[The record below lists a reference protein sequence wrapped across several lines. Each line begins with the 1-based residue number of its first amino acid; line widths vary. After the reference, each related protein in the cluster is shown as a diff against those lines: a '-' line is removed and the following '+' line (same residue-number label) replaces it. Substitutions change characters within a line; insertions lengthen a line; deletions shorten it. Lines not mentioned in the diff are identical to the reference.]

1 MTDFLDWHPSSHNAQ
16 KLYEQRNILIKQILL
31 NPRKAIEQLAREW
44 NFGKISE
51 LWDDF
56 IFDNI
61 VRSALDQNLN
71 SNIVDSINRYSA
83 INHLLF
89 QPYIRREEN
98 PTRFRR
104 AF

>member
-1 MTDFLDWHPSSHNAQ
+1 M
-16 KLYEQRNILIKQILL
+16 
-31 NPRKAIEQLAREW
+31 

-56 IFDNI
+56 ILIILF
-61 VRSALDQNLN
+61 VFLDQNLK
-71 SNIVDSINRYSA
+71 SKADSINIYSA

-89 QPYIRREEN
+89 QPEIRREEN